1 MANQTRS
8 NNNNSSNGEF
18 DPTKPPVAGQNNGA
32 APAVPT
38 VLSDNEFA
46 DENINDET
54 SKIPAVVAASRTQNV
69 LKNAQRPNVGDA
81 FTGTAIKE
89 AAIDNLGLTP
99 EAQLVKEALAKEPRY
114 PFMVPLDPGEKPGA
128 IRVVTINGFRCEVK
142 KGVMAMFPY
151 SIYQTLVE
159 SYQVE
164 SMIGHNNPYNLMGK
178 DAETRR
184 ALGITG

>member
-1 MANQTRS
+1 MANQSRS
-8 NNNNSSNGEF
+8 NNNNSSNEF
-18 DPTKPPVAGQNNGA
+18 DPTKPLVAGQNNHA
-32 APAVPT
+32 APAAAN
-38 VLSDNEFA
+38 DNEFVE
-46 DENINDET
+46 DPIEDGDV
-54 SKIPAVVAASRTQNV
+54 SKIPAVVAASRAQQVMKNV
-69 LKNAQRPNVGDA
+69 HRPNEA
-81 FTGTAIKE
+81 MFNGTAIKE
-89 AAIDNLGLTP
+89 AAIGNLGLTP

-178 DAETRR
+178 DPETRR
-184 ALGITG
+184 ALGVSN